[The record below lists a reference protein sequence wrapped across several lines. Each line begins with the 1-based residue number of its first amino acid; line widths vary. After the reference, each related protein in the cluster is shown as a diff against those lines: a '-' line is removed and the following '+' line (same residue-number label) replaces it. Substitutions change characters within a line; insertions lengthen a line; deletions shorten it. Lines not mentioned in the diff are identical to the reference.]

1 MPDYKAIFGKK
12 IKFLTTDL
20 TMSTATEGE
29 LFYSDTNKEFK
40 VGVKLTAW
48 SSGGNLGAATGGC
61 RSCGT
66 LPAGLT
72 AFGRVSGSGVAES
85 WEYDG
90 SSWTAGGDAN
100 TARAY
105 LAGCGTQTAAIYAVG
120 NPSTSNSEEY
130 DGSSWAEGDNANT
143 ARWYAAS
150 AGTQTAA
157 VMSL

>member
-1 MPDYKAIFGKK
+1 MGKYKAEHGFQ
-12 IKFLTTDL
+12 IKHRSSDPP
-20 TMSTATEGE
+20 SPAEGE
-29 LFYSDTNKEFK
+29 IWYNTTTQVLK
-40 VGVKLTAW
+40 VAPYLESW

-130 DGSSWAEGDNANT
+130 DGSSWA
-143 ARWYAAS
+143 
-150 AGTQTAA
+150 
-157 VMSL
+157 